1 MVTSIDGRI
10 WGSRWRPKAHRDNN
24 YLLDYERQRT
34 KEFTG
39 LPGVA
44 MQDQA
49 MQEGMGPIYDRS
61 MEHLGSSDTGIIQV
75 RRRWL
80 KAASAMRESGVTPIG
95 VNAPETYRVRSAA
108 VILPREAAWVEGAR
122 DHLEGREGVHLDSV

>member
-1 MVTSIDGRI
+1 
-10 WGSRWRPKAHRDNN
+10 
-24 YLLDYERQRT
+24 
-34 KEFTG
+34 
-39 LPGVA
+39 

-49 MQEGMGPIYDRS
+49 MQESMGPIYDRS
-61 MEHLGSSDTGIIQV
+61 KEHLGSSDTGIIQV

-80 KAASAMRESGVTPIG
+80 KAATALRESGVTPTG

-108 VILPREAAWVEGAR
+108 LLLPREASWVEGAK